1 MHEGR
6 GDFLSEK
13 NPQSSLHSD
22 SSFTKE
28 PYEILLNDTIGF
40 IRDLPPELIAA
51 FRSTLEDSV
60 ASDLLLHVVDASD
73 PWIHEKIRI
82 VDETLAQIGAKQGR
96 IMVFNKSDLLS
107 DERQLALSRD
117 FDDLHLVFI
126 SAEGNLGMD
135 ILLSEMRKFLN
146 TQK

>member
-1 MHEGR
+1 M
-6 GDFLSEK
+6 
-13 NPQSSLHSD
+13 
-22 SSFTKE
+22 
-28 PYEILLNDTIGF
+28 
-40 IRDLPPELIAA
+40 
-51 FRSTLEDSV
+51 
-60 ASDLLLHVVDASD
+60 VDASD